1 MLINTQ
7 DVFADVKLKDF
18 FSKIEFENLLE
29 LEKYDSVLKLTETQQ
44 FKLELVKTE
53 DKIFTIFN
61 TSIERKF

>member
-1 MLINTQ
+1 M
-7 DVFADVKLKDF
+7 
-18 FSKIEFENLLE
+18 EFENLLE